1 MNPPNLGKQGVMF
14 LSPSLTTEGSKG
26 PSTFP
31 STQRTRG
38 ILNRVTLEAKIVWGW
53 CGYCGMEVYDEFAH
67 EVNGVVWHQKCL
79 TSEINR
85 REAIL

>member
-1 MNPPNLGKQGVMF
+1 M
-14 LSPSLTTEGSKG
+14 
-26 PSTFP
+26 
-31 STQRTRG
+31 
-38 ILNRVTLEAKIVWGW
+38 TLEAKIVWGW

-85 REAIL
+85 REAILWGGLSDEGV